1 MVLFVIEH
9 LEPVLSKWAWLEYKH
24 ASEIV
29 GRERLLI
36 TNVKDPREARILK
49 RIAIVSSMSIT
60 EVGSP
65 PERVLV
71 LDPQAFKRLDTCD
84 MKDVD
89 FVVIGGIM
97 GDHPPRGRTRVLL
110 TSRLPGCKARNLGEG
125 QFSVDGAIYIAFMVS
140 KGASLSQIPVVNGLE
155 IRVNEYFTIELP
167 YMFPVING
175 RPLISDELV
184 NYLIYEIED
193 HEVEAIRSGDV
204 KSIADY
210 EAP

>member
-1 MVLFVIEH
+1 MLFVIEH

-36 TNVKDPREARILK
+36 TNVKDPREASILK

-125 QFSVDGAIYIAFMVS
+125 QFSVDGAIYMAFMVS

-167 YMFPVING
+167 YMFPVVNG